1 MSVNKSYLN
10 EQVNEFY
17 QFILLCMVEWNKY
30 RKAEDVNIGEFA
42 LIKPKKPFRSFI
54 DYWCYRLYGDYGLKR
69 RIFKYGDD
77 LDVASVASVS
87 NLDLEKKFY
96 GNSRELLMQFYY
108 DKSIPSYSKDKPIC
122 QLCRHM
128 VFDINSMS
136 IVSLGITKSVD
147 IASFNTD
154 LKEGM
159 AVDIEEFLEG
169 TMVIYNPR
177 LALFN
182 KLCNSDVN
190 NSVDE
195 NENENEKTDDMVADA
210 GVVADNKPKYV
221 RRKREFQISTRK
233 SMGTSYFNNPG
244 FSFQDMWN
252 DTNTINNND
261 FSVFDSDLDK
271 WKQYGLVFTLQ
282 HPENRIVSP
291 YIEKRNVLV
300 GSYKFGDTSVNKAKF
315 DNLFMNIFNLGDDVN
330 TDETFKVGFM
340 SLTEDL
346 VESVDVS
353 SMQSMLKDVGIE
365 VDIPKTYGSLLYS
378 NLDAFNMEVKSHLDE
393 CQQFDIGIVLY
404 NRDTGMRSKMR
415 NNDYSELL
423 ELKGSGPIT
432 ISDKNKE
439 QLFKVYWN
447 LRQRKDGSIKR
458 FLQIFD
464 NTDLIYTNIFDWYKN
479 CVHDI
484 THKLFVEYLNA
495 FVDKNKDKHDILFE
509 FKPLCGEL
517 HKLYLNTRAPT
528 TKDKVIQFVNNL
540 PVYQV
545 YWRIFGIKDGGKT
558 CGNV

>member
-1 MSVNKSYLN
+1 MSVNKSYLTM
-10 EQVNEFY
+10 QVNEFY
-17 QFILLCMVEWNKY
+17 QYIFLCLIEWNKY
-30 RKAEDVNIGEFA
+30 RKTEDLNTSEFA

-69 RIFKYGDD
+69 RIYKYGSD
-77 LDVASVASVS
+77 LDVSVVS
-87 NLDLEKKFY
+87 DLEKKFY

-147 IASFNTD
+147 IDTFNNV
-154 LKEGM
+154 LKEGVV
-159 AVDIEEFLEG
+159 VDIEEFLEG

-182 KLCNSDVN
+182 KTCDDNVVN
-190 NSVDE
+190 LVDE
-195 NENENEKTDDMVADA
+195 AD
-210 GVVADNKPKYV
+210 VVEDNKDVVVDSKSKYV

-252 DTNTINNND
+252 DTNTLNNND

-300 GSYKFGDTSVNKAKF
+300 GCYKFGDTSVNKGKF
-315 DNLFMNIFNLGDDVN
+315 DKLFMNILNLGDKLD
-330 TDETFKVGFM
+330 TDESFEVGFM
-340 SLTEDL
+340 ALTDNL

-353 SMQSMLKDVGIE
+353 TMQSMLKEVGIV
-365 VDIPKTYGSLLYS
+365 VDIPKTYGSLIYN
-378 NLDAFNMEVKSHLDE
+378 NLDVFNTEVKHHLDE
-393 CQQFDIGIVLY
+393 CQQFDIGVILY
-404 NRDTGMRSKMR
+404 NKCTGMRSKMR
-415 NNDYSELL
+415 NSEYSELL

-495 FVDKNKDKHDILFE
+495 FVDKNKDKQDILYE

-517 HKLYLNTRAPT
+517 HKLYLSTRAPT

-540 PVYQV
+540 PFYQV
-545 YWRIFGIKDGGKT
+545 YWRIFGIKDGSK
-558 CGNV
+558 